1 MTRIYIDG
9 DACPV
14 KAEVYRVAE
23 RYALPVSLVANSWI
37 NHPRHSWLEMVV
49 VDAGPDIADDWIAER
64 AGPGDIVVTADLP
77 LADRALKNGAQAI
90 GPTGRPFT
98 ADSIGAAL
106 AGRMVGEHLRSMGE
120 MTSGAKPFGPAD
132 RSRFL
137 QALDEA
143 VHRARRAKPGG

>member
-1 MTRIYIDG
+1 
-9 DACPV
+9 
-14 KAEVYRVAE
+14 
-23 RYALPVSLVANSWI
+23 
-37 NHPRHSWLEMVV
+37 MVV

-77 LADRALKNGAQAI
+77 LADRALKSGAQAI

-98 ADSIGAAL
+98 SDSIGAAL

-120 MTSGAKPFGPAD
+120 VTGGAKPFGPAD

-143 VHRARRAKPGG
+143 VHRARRTAPR